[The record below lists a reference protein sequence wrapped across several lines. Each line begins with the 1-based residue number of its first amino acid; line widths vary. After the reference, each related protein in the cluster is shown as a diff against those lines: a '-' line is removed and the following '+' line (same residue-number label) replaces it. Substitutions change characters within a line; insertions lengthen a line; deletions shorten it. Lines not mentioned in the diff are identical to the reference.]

1 MSIYVTN
8 FDVGLVILS
17 HRTRF
22 LTRSRVGHHRNAG
35 YFTKGC
41 RAILVQC
48 ASHGQIMKFLESFKS
63 LFIKKEDGTEKRRE
77 QIEQSLN
84 AKILKDIK
92 KEKAKKRLTIEDFD
106 RFNQEEKEK
115 EMRELIE
122 KKRTKQKKEDMAK
135 KRNKTLSANF

>member
-1 MSIYVTN
+1 
-8 FDVGLVILS
+8 
-17 HRTRF
+17 
-22 LTRSRVGHHRNAG
+22 
-35 YFTKGC
+35 
-41 RAILVQC
+41 
-48 ASHGQIMKFLESFKS
+48 MKFLDSFRK
-63 LFIKKEDGTEKRRE
+63 LFSKKRDEGTEEKR
-77 QIEQSLN
+77 QKIERTLN
-84 AKILKDIK
+84 AKILKDMN

>member
-1 MSIYVTN
+1 
-8 FDVGLVILS
+8 
-17 HRTRF
+17 
-22 LTRSRVGHHRNAG
+22 
-35 YFTKGC
+35 
-41 RAILVQC
+41 
-48 ASHGQIMKFLESFKS
+48 MKFLESFKS

>member
-1 MSIYVTN
+1 
-8 FDVGLVILS
+8 
-17 HRTRF
+17 
-22 LTRSRVGHHRNAG
+22 
-35 YFTKGC
+35 
-41 RAILVQC
+41 
-48 ASHGQIMKFLESFKS
+48 MKFLDSFKK
-63 LFIKKEDGTEKRRE
+63 LFGKKGDEGTEEKR
-77 QIEQSLN
+77 QKIERTLN
-84 AKILKDIK
+84 AKILKDME